1 MKPGKACDIYQ
12 LTVEHLREAGKDAK
26 LCLLNLLNTVI
37 SDIQHL
43 ACPQIKTGLATSVH
57 KGKRRL
63 WEVSKSYRRITVTP
77 QIGAILDR
85 YIDPVTEKLFRSTQS
100 PDQLGFT
107 QHISYLMAA
116 IQRGECQRWAQDNKM
131 TCFGVSLD
139 VSLHRP

>member
-1 MKPGKACDIYQ
+1 M
-12 LTVEHLREAGKDAK
+12 EA
-26 LCLLNLLNTVI
+26 
-37 SDIQHL
+37 
-43 ACPQIKTGLATSVH
+43 
-57 KGKRRL
+57 
-63 WEVSKSYRRITVTP
+63 SKSYRRITVTP

-131 TCFGVSLD
+131 TCFGVSFDGKAAFPSVDREIQVRELYSVGERGD
-139 VSLHRP
+139 QSTECKIKMDGKLSRTINEYTGNR